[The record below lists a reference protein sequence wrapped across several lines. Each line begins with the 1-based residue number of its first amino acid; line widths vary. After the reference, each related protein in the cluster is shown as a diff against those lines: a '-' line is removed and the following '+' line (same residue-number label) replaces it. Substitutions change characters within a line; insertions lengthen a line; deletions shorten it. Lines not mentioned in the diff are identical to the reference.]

1 MQVLA
6 DVAESG
12 WWNKFIDQ
20 FLALVAFFAFPTIQY
35 ILLKF
40 RSKNE
45 GDVALWYLP
54 AYGFRLVIRNLPRKH
69 TLSEIKYRAIVR
81 TVVPASDHASVA
93 TFVDATLL
101 EKDDFFLF
109 PGTDQVLLCFRIEG
123 KSKNEL
129 MLIVTDKLG
138 QEQQKMPL
146 SSFDRVICDYTSTLN
161 NLFNFNVRL
170 SKRAEI
176 KSSTFTSLW
185 ERIQTNNEEDSFD
198 IDRVR
203 NVG

>member
-1 MQVLA
+1 M
-6 DVAESG
+6 
-12 WWNKFIDQ
+12 
-20 FLALVAFFAFPTIQY
+20 
-35 ILLKF
+35 
-40 RSKNE
+40 
-45 GDVALWYLP
+45 
-54 AYGFRLVIRNLPRKH
+54 
-69 TLSEIKYRAIVR
+69 
-81 TVVPASDHASVA
+81 
-93 TFVDATLL
+93 
-101 EKDDFFLF
+101 
-109 PGTDQVLLCFRIEG
+109 LLCFRIEG